1 MTDLHAT
8 ADEIRARLDI
18 LAASDD
24 PQAFQ
29 ALLQLSGYVGEC
41 LGVSARHLAEAQ
53 SWTSVAGV
61 AGTTKQAAWSRWRQ

>member
-1 MTDLHAT
+1 MTDLSAT
-8 ADEIRARLDI
+8 ADEIRARLDV

-29 ALLQLSGYVGEC
+29 SLLALSTYVGEC
-41 LGVSARHLAEAQ
+41 LGVSARNLAEAQ